1 MQKYLWGGAA
11 LIVAGAASVYVASD
25 YFLRHPESVIA
36 RAGNALG
43 TAAAYS
49 NPLSVINR
57 TTSGTDV
64 ARQDGAEVAQV
75 NIVKPVLADDGDETI
90 EPIQVEAV
98 PSGTFVP
105 PEAGGTEESEWQ
117 AHQEGECDPPK
128 PMPYAEVDPSEQF
141 MGCPIQQLL
150 DAMLKVGTDS
160 KEDVEAPMG
169 YDVEPIYEMP
179 QEAMSEGE
187 GAGEAEE
194 NLDMPMPEETVEPSY
209 YHHHSDGCPYMGGCP
224 YPHSTPPQSPVE
236 IPAGTKPVKI
246 KKTNKTEANSYWNDL
261 LKRTSERRTFNAP
274 LLDTMEFRP
283 SDAGRYPVSK
293 TGPF

>member
-36 RAGNALG
+36 RAGSALG

-49 NPLSVINR
+49 NPLSVMNR
-57 TTSGTDV
+57 STTGTDAV
-64 ARQDGAEVAQV
+64 RQGGDEVAQV
-75 NIVKPVLADDGDETI
+75 NLVKPVLGDDGDETI

-98 PSGTFVP
+98 PSATFIP
-105 PEAGGTEESEWQ
+105 PEAGGAEESEWQ
-117 AHQEGECDPPK
+117 AHQDAECQPPK
-128 PMPYAEVDPSEQF
+128 PMPYAEVDPSDLF
-141 MGCPIQQLL
+141 MGCPIEQLIE
-150 DAMLKVGTDS
+150 AIVKVGADN
-160 KEDVEAPMG
+160 KETVQGPLE

-179 QEAMSEGE
+179 EEAMDEDFIPDLGMPIPP
-187 GAGEAEE
+187 AETE
-194 NLDMPMPEETVEPSY
+194 EPSY
-209 YHHHSDGCPYMGGCP
+209 YHHHYDSCPYTGGCP

-246 KKTNKTEANSYWNDL
+246 KKVNKTETDSYWDNL
-261 LKRTSERRTFNAP
+261 LKRTSERRSFNLP

-283 SDAGRYPVSK
+283 SDAGRYPISK